1 MEPIFHFSGL
11 IVRGKGNGKKVGMP
25 TANLDWVQSE
35 NDLPKLGVY
44 ISKIVIDAV
53 CYQGLTNF
61 GMRPSVDDDETITLE
76 TYILDFDQEIL
87 GKQADLYLIKYIRE
101 TVKFNSLQE
110 THQQVLKDITTL
122 REYFRKTKDE

>member
-1 MEPIFHFSGL
+1 MEPIFHFSGQ

-25 TANLDWVQSE
+25 TVNIDWIQSE
-35 NDLPKLGVY
+35 HDLPKLGVY

>member
-1 MEPIFHFSGL
+1 MKPIFHFSGQ
-11 IVRGKGNGKKVGMP
+11 IVSGKGNGKKVGMP
-25 TANLDWVQSE
+25 TANIDWIQSE

-122 REYFRKTKDE
+122 RGYFWKTKDE

>member
-1 MEPIFHFSGL
+1 MESIFHFSGQ

-25 TANLDWVQSE
+25 TANLDWIQSE

-61 GMRPSVDDDETITLE
+61 GLRPSVDDDETITLE
-76 TYILDFDQEIL
+76 TYILDFDQNIL

-101 TVKFNSLQE
+101 TLKFNSLQE
-110 THQQVLKDITTL
+110 THQQVFKDITTL
-122 REYFRKTKDE
+122 REYFRKIKDE